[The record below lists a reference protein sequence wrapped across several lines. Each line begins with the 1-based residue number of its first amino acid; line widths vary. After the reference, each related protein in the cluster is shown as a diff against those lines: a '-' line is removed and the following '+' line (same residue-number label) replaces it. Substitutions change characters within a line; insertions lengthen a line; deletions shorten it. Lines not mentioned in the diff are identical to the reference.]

1 MLKIVI
7 ALLLR
12 ISSFASGDEAVDL
25 SALGMDDF
33 APYSVERNSLW
44 ILVPA
49 MALAVV
55 LIHLK
60 KIPKKERKE

>member
-1 MLKIVI
+1 MLKIFVS
-7 ALLLR
+7 LLVNV
-12 ISSFASGDEAVDL
+12 SSFASGDEAVDL

-33 APYSVERNSLW
+33 APYAVERNSLW

-49 MALAVV
+49 LALAVV